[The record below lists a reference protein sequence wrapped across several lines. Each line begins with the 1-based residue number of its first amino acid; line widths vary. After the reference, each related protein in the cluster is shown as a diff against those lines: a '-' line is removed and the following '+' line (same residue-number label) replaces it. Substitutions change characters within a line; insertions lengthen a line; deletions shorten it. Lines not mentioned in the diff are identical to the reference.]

1 VSACST
7 TALDPRVEHLWP
19 LPVPEFGVAALR
31 AWDEAALR
39 ARLTGDRVRDNL
51 VLNKWE
57 FAHGVTVLRSHP
69 WRLSVPFVLCNAQCE
84 FCAAW
89 QMKGNAPLLEL
100 MQALAPVLR
109 HCLQVDLVGWG
120 EPLIHPQFGD
130 VLGVIRRET
139 DARARLALTT
149 NGTRLAEWVDRLLEA
164 RVTDYAVSIHAAQPR
179 THEDLMG
186 LPAGEFERVL
196 AGVRA
201 LTARKREFPGTSVE
215 TVLVVTQQ
223 NLAEIPDFLALS
235 ADLGAD
241 SVHLRTLMP
250 MDSPRAGLDYHRLP
264 PYQHPRFEY
273 LRDAALAAVARSPLR
288 VRCAPDTWGRPVFG
302 PEWEPRLGELPL
314 TPRSERTTVY
324 RMVQHRWDELGAG
337 EASAQREPDGDG
349 ANPYGRTAPHH
360 CPSPYTAFYV
370 NGTDRRVIPCV
381 YMYKVPGH
389 EFLHF
394 KPSMT
399 FEEVWNCPAMV
410 AVRRRLHEGPLLPA
424 CRKCPFDC

>member
-1 VSACST
+1 
-7 TALDPRVEHLWP
+7 
-19 LPVPEFGVAALR
+19 
-31 AWDEAALR
+31 
-39 ARLTGDRVRDNL
+39 
-51 VLNKWE
+51 
-57 FAHGVTVLRSHP
+57 VLRSHP

-89 QMKGNAPLLEL
+89 QIKGNAPLLEL
-100 MQALAPVLR
+100 MQALMPVLR

-164 RVTDYAVSIHAAQPR
+164 RVTDFVVSIHAAQPG

-235 ADLGAD
+235 ANLGVD

-250 MDSPRAGLDYHRLP
+250 MESPRAGLDYHRLP
-264 PYQHPRFEY
+264 PYRHPRFEQ

-288 VRCAPDTWGRPVFG
+288 VRCAPDTWARPVFG

-314 TPRSERTTVY
+314 TPRRERTTVY

-337 EASAQREPDGDG
+337 EASAQPEPAGDG
-349 ANPYGRTAPHH
+349 ANPYGRTAPHL
-360 CPSPYTAFYV
+360 P
-370 NGTDRRVIPCV
+370 
-381 YMYKVPGH
+381 
-389 EFLHF
+389 
-394 KPSMT
+394 
-399 FEEVWNCPAMV
+399 V
-410 AVRRRLHEGPLLPA
+410 AVHRVLRQRHRSPRDPVRLHAQGA
-424 CRKCPFDC
+424 GA